1 MAERTVLMVSTRK
14 GLFLL
19 ESDDARQDWAISRRR
34 LARASNSVSG

>member
-19 ESDDARQDWAISRRR
+19 ESDDARSDWP
-34 LARASNSVSG
+34 SGYDSEGLPPT